1 MEQEAEVRVF
11 KMASPKTLPKDAQ
24 VMIQILK
31 DMGIT
36 EYEPRVINQ
45 MLEFTYRY
53 VTTIIEDAKIY
64 ATHAKKSNVDADDI
78 RLAIQCRMDQSF
90 TSPPPRDFLL
100 EVARQKNQTP
110 LPLIKPY
117 TGPRLPPD
125 RYCLTAPNYR
135 LKSLQKKVTTSAGRI
150 TVPRLSVGAVSSRP
164 TTPTLGTPSVQSVT
178 TKVGTPVSLTGQRF
192 TVQIPSSQGTSAK
205 SATPS
210 TPTVQNVLIN
220 QSLIGPKNIL
230 ITTNMVS
237 QNSASDSASL
247 KRKHEDE
254 DDYDAL

>member
-1 MEQEAEVRVF
+1 
-11 KMASPKTLPKDAQ
+11 
-24 VMIQILK
+24 VMTQILK

-64 ATHAKKSNVDADDI
+64 STHAKKSNIDADDV

-135 LKSLQKKVTTSAGRI
+135 LKSLQKKVSTDDVGRI
-150 TVPRLSVGAVSSRP
+150 SVPRLSVGAMSSRP
-164 TTPTLGTPSVQSVT
+164 STPTLGTPVSQSVTLT
-178 TKVGTPVSLTGQRF
+178 TKVGTPVSLSGQRF
-192 TVQIPSSQGTSAK
+192 TVQIPSSQSSTVK
-205 SATPS
+205 SAMPS
-210 TPTVQNVLIN
+210 TPTVQNVLIKP
-220 QSLIGPKNIL
+220 SLIGSKNIL
-230 ITTNMVS
+230 ITTSMVS
-237 QNSASDSASL
+237 SQSSANESNAL

-254 DDYDAL
+254 DDYDTL